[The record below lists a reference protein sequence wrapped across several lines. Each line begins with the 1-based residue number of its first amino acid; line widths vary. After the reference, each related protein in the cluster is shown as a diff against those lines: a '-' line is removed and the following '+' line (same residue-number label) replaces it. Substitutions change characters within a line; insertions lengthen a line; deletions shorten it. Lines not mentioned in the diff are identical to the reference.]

1 MMRRRMSV
9 REQMARRRTLNNLK
23 LRRGL
28 LTEESRELERLD
40 NAFYMREYRRV

>member
-1 MMRRRMSV
+1 MKRKRMSV
-9 REQMARRRTLNNLK
+9 REQMARRSTLNNLK

-28 LTEESRELERLD
+28 LADEARELDRLD